1 MNRRTGWPVRIF
13 ANRSLLK
20 QFFLLWK
27 SHSRPSLVAF
37 FYYEKATKAQS
48 NEKIKTYN
56 LGHVYKPNM
65 QHSLFKNN
73 TCNSG
78 HASSPAWWLVWLRG
92 WKACIE
98 HMEHIKF
105 LCFRCGMGNE
115 TIRGKH
121 CFGGM
126 EVMELWFYFKIL
138 SYKIFKKI

>member
-1 MNRRTGWPVRIF
+1 MNFLIFILTIKSMVLKTGSDRPVGPVQPPTGELSGSVRSMSRFVIKPALNRSNRRLDRRTGWPVRFF

-48 NEKIKTYN
+48 NEKTKTYN

-78 HASSPAWWLVWLRG
+78 HASRPSLV
-92 WKACIE
+92 AC
-98 HMEHIKF
+98 
-105 LCFRCGMGNE
+105 LA
-115 TIRGKH
+115 
-121 CFGGM
+121 
-126 EVMELWFYFKIL
+126 
-138 SYKIFKKI
+138 